1 MTLLIKVGIFVL
13 NIIFYFLKKLP
24 VEKKILYI
32 SRQSNRIPVDFSMI
46 KNTMEIMAPDY
57 RHVMLIRTID
67 PGLTAKIQYCFHM
80 LLQMYHLATAHI
92 VILDSYCITVS
103 VLKQRESLLVIQ
115 IWHALGA
122 LKKFGYSIL
131 DKEEG
136 SSARIAGLMKMHNN
150 YSYVFT
156 SGEACRKY
164 FSEAFHQSV
173 DTVKVFPLPR
183 LDLLLD
189 KEKRDRTK
197 SRIIIK
203 YPFLFKDRKKII
215 VYAPTFRK
223 DTELFKKGTEQLFRT
238 VDYDRYHLIYKPH
251 PLSEDEE
258 NTYKH
263 IIYDSSFTTEDML
276 YIADYVITDYSAII
290 FEAMVLKKQ
299 IVLYA
304 FDFESYTQKRDF
316 YLDYLKVFSGY
327 IAKTPDQVM
336 TLLEQQNINDP
347 EWDLRINELI
357 ASPLVSYTED
367 ICEFL
372 IKVDNTK

>member
-1 MTLLIKVGIFVL
+1 M
-13 NIIFYFLKKLP
+13 
-24 VEKKILYI
+24 
-32 SRQSNRIPVDFSMI
+32 
-46 KNTMEIMAPDY
+46 
-57 RHVMLIRTID
+57 
-67 PGLTAKIQYCFHM
+67 
-80 LLQMYHLATAHI
+80 
-92 VILDSYCITVS
+92 
-103 VLKQRESLLVIQ
+103 
-115 IWHALGA
+115 
-122 LKKFGYSIL
+122 
-131 DKEEG
+131 
-136 SSARIAGLMKMHNN
+136 
-150 YSYVFT
+150 
-156 SGEACRKY
+156 
-164 FSEAFHQSV
+164 
-173 DTVKVFPLPR
+173 
-183 LDLLLD
+183 
-189 KEKRDRTK
+189 
-197 SRIIIK
+197 
-203 YPFLFKDRKKII
+203 
-215 VYAPTFRK
+215 
-223 DTELFKKGTEQLFRT
+223 FRT